1 MNTLPI
7 SAVCIFCEDV
17 RNEANGGET
26 FIGVLP
32 DGVSVEAL
40 PGIINRLT
48 THTRITF
55 PPAQAPKSLRSSL
68 RIERVGITLYD
79 SDIESAVIERAARE
93 SLEQETPL
101 ATVIN
106 RVVMGDLNI
115 PEPCRLL
122 SCLNID
128 GEEYIVGTLRIEIAD
143 PQSSPGTTG

>member
-1 MNTLPI
+1 MKTLPI

-32 DGVSVEAL
+32 DGVSVESL
-40 PGIINRLT
+40 PGVMNRLT

-55 PPAQAPKSLRSSL
+55 PPAKPPKSLRSSL
-68 RIERVGITLYD
+68 RIEGVGIVLYD
-79 SDIESAVIERAARE
+79 ADIELTVVERAARE
-93 SLEQETPL
+93 SLESGTPL

-106 RVVMGDLNI
+106 RVVMGDLTI

-122 SCLNID
+122 SCLRIN
-128 GEEYIVGTLRIEIAD
+128 GEEYIVGTLRIETAD
-143 PQSSPGTTG
+143 PQSNARSTD